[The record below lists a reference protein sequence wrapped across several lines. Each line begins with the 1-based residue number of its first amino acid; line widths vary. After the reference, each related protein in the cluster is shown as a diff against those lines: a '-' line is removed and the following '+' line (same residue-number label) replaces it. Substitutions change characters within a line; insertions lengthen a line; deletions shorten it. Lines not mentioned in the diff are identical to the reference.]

1 MLDPA
6 RILSK
11 QEIGKMIIEDA
22 VKYAFER
29 KLYIRV
35 YVYGNYYDNFCL
47 KYLLQPNSEIISMIK
62 RTEELKE
69 VLDNDLQK

>member
-6 RILSK
+6 RILSQ

-22 VKYAFER
+22 IKYAFER

-35 YVYGNYYDNFCL
+35 YVYGNYYDDFCI
-47 KYLLQPNSEIISMIK
+47 KYLLSTNSEIINMIK
-62 RTEELKE
+62 RAEELKE
-69 VLDNDLQK
+69 G